1 MQQASEG
8 LGLTDKE
15 RARRILSSAESRDL
29 MPLYITAI
37 LSARLLKS
45 GPKADVTLLNF
56 DVRFTSESG
65 HSPTRLECLL
75 WANRRPAKSQFLI
88 VAKKE
93 RPPHGGLSEIR
104 SGVLTRRLR
113 RPLYFFQL
121 FSCAP
126 ITAVRSGTEPGNLVI
141 GGNAAL
147 RRQLVNKSWQN
158 FRQLRSHVL
167 FGHAGL
173 FGQGLDK

>member
-1 MQQASEG
+1 MSA
-8 LGLTDKE
+8 LPPIADIP
-15 RARRILSSAESRDL
+15 RRN
-29 MPLYITAI
+29 
-37 LSARLLKS
+37 
-45 GPKADVTLLNF
+45 LN
-56 DVRFTSESG
+56 VRFVPIGDIGQVS
-65 HSPTRLECLL
+65 LL
-75 WANRRPAKSQFLI
+75 F
-88 VAKKE
+88 VAQKE

-113 RPLYFFQL
+113 CLLYFFQL

-167 FGHAGL
+167 FGHTGL

>member
-1 MQQASEG
+1 M
-8 LGLTDKE
+8 
-15 RARRILSSAESRDL
+15 SAL
-29 MPLYITAI
+29 P
-37 LSARLLKS
+37 
-45 GPKADVTLLNF
+45 PKADIGRQQ
-56 DVRFTSESG
+56 DVRFVPIGDISQVSV
-65 HSPTRLECLL
+65 L
-75 WANRRPAKSQFLI
+75 NRS
-88 VAKKE
+88 KK
-93 RPPHGGLSEIR
+93 RKTAYGGLSEIR

-113 RPLYFFQL
+113 CPLYFFQL

-158 FRQLRSHVL
+158 FRQLRRHVL
-167 FGHAGL
+167 FGHTGL